1 MTDKRMK
8 KLADVLVNYSVKVKP
23 GDWVYIN
30 SSIVAMPL
38 LKEVYK
44 QVLLAGGNPTTNIY
58 QDDINELF
66 YKHAGDDQL
75 DFVAPN
81 LKLFYETADVM
92 IHLRGAENTRALSG
106 VDPKKQAKR
115 AQATRG
121 LTETYMARSATKELR
136 WVLTDYPCLAF
147 AQEADMSLSNFED
160 FVYSATYADTDDPV
174 AEWTRIHKEQQK
186 VVDWL

>member
-8 KLADVLVNYSVKVKP
+8 KLAEVLVNYSVKVKP

-30 SSIVAMPL
+30 SSIVALPL

-58 QDDINELF
+58 QDDLNELF
-66 YKHAGDDQL
+66 YKNAGDEQL
-75 DFVAPN
+75 EFVAPN
-81 LKLFYETADVM
+81 LKLYYETADVM

-115 AQATRG
+115 AQATRPDG
-121 LTETYMARSATKELR
+121 DLHGPLSNQRAALG
-136 WVLTDYPCLAF
+136 
-147 AQEADMSLSNFED
+147 ADRLPLPGVRPGSLSL
-160 FVYSATYADTDDPV
+160 
-174 AEWTRIHKEQQK
+174 IHI
-186 VVDWL
+186 